1 MGLSN
6 VKTLPDE
13 ASGSWR
19 MRAEGGPF
27 VHIHYNSKVS
37 LSWLKARNLRKALG
51 PAGQRP
57 ACFFYP
63 ETDDAVILAD
73 ENREWSSERLK
84 EGEPK

>member
-1 MGLSN
+1 MGFST
-6 VKTLPDE
+6 VKKLTDE

-27 VHIHYNSKVS
+27 VHIHYNGRVCFSG
-37 LSWLKARNLRKALG
+37 LKARNLRKALG
-51 PAGQRP
+51 LAGQRL

-63 ETDDAVILAD
+63 EADDAVILVD

-84 EGEPK
+84 EGELK